1 MASLIVLKC
10 ANGSRVPPPKAARVE
25 SGARH
30 IAYGSFGLRRTKSLL
45 PLSSSF
51 IFAFAIPQYRLQCTK
66 CAVNA
71 RKVYLM
77 LVGGAMA
84 NTPQTFRQHQIT
96 RALKAAA
103 AAGVKDP
110 HVKIHLPN
118 GTVFHV
124 GGGAPPKKSMQKG
137 VTLAEGGSD
146 KMH

>member
-1 MASLIVLKC
+1 
-10 ANGSRVPPPKAARVE
+10 
-25 SGARH
+25 
-30 IAYGSFGLRRTKSLL
+30 
-45 PLSSSF
+45 
-51 IFAFAIPQYRLQCTK
+51 
-66 CAVNA
+66 
-71 RKVYLM
+71 
-77 LVGGAMA
+77 MA

-146 KMH
+146 KMHSPQAANPQRPGRTGHAVKGAAPGSQGASGGAATFGASSAAPAKAGQTGTDSVRSVGGAARPARAGECGT

>member
-1 MASLIVLKC
+1 
-10 ANGSRVPPPKAARVE
+10 
-25 SGARH
+25 
-30 IAYGSFGLRRTKSLL
+30 
-45 PLSSSF
+45 
-51 IFAFAIPQYRLQCTK
+51 
-66 CAVNA
+66 
-71 RKVYLM
+71 
-77 LVGGAMA
+77 MA

-137 VTLAEGGSD
+137 ATLAEGGSD
-146 KMH
+146 KMHSPQAANPQRPGRTGHAVKGAAPGSQGASGGAAKFGSSSAVPAKAGQTGTDSVRPVGGAARPARAGECGT